1 MANIDLAKRQ
11 SKPMLQCPPM
21 KTSVIKAHQRPTKH
35 FKENQGH
42 SVIHCVLG
50 YISNLSKN
58 HISFQVPA
66 LAKHHMLFL
75 QAASWKTPHLCSQK
89 NLLQCICFS
98 RIILSCVCFSKK
110 SSLINLKRQC
120 LPKITWH
127 NGLSKETR
135 NFHYIVVLI
144 LCVTVFYCLTKF
156 LWGRF

>member
-1 MANIDLAKRQ
+1 
-11 SKPMLQCPPM
+11 
-21 KTSVIKAHQRPTKH
+21 
-35 FKENQGH
+35 
-42 SVIHCVLG
+42 
-50 YISNLSKN
+50 
-58 HISFQVPA
+58 VPA